1 MADLH
6 VTVRFNDFIVEDRVL
21 AVSDVLRIGEADDS
35 VVHFPGASVAV
46 CRVGETLDIRGRRLA
61 EGERTGFSLGQV
73 HVELEHLVPL
83 EVRRTNPPA
92 IDARFLLV
100 AMAVTTAGMW
110 FDALHSVVDAPP
122 PGPVAS
128 WVDDARE
135 VVPFLD
141 VAAEDMARRAAVQP
155 NYEVAYLPQVV
166 IRGEGREATND
177 DAVTG
182 YGYYPWYRV
191 EVPSTL
197 QAELARLRLGDDP
210 ADWSQHALIARGA
223 YDNDNW
229 RDALVHYQ
237 ELLDQEPSD
246 VRWLYGVAQSQKRL
260 GLHRMELETYARL
273 LEVDDQHV
281 HALGNGAVAFAKMG
295 DYETAE
301 LWLDRMRTSE
311 QSDDPY
317 LDVYEGMV
325 AAVVGLEGDAIE
337 HLEAACSRREAMTD
351 SQRVELRRDLAM
363 DPALSQLRTNRALR
377 SMLWRHYGAASPRK
391 RR

>member
-21 AVSDVLRIGEADDS
+21 HVKDVLRIGESSDAI
-35 VVHFPGASVAV
+35 VHFPGAAVAV

-73 HVELEHLVPL
+73 HVELEHLAPL
-83 EVRRTNPPA
+83 EVRRMTPPA

-110 FDALHSVVDAPP
+110 FDAVHSVVDSPP
-122 PGPVAS
+122 EGPVAS
-128 WVDDARE
+128 WVEDARE
-135 VVPFLD
+135 VAPFLGD
-141 VAAEDMARRAAVQP
+141 AGDDLARRAAVQP
-155 NYEVAYLPQVV
+155 NGDIAYLPQVV

-182 YGYYPWYRV
+182 YGYYPWYRL

-197 QAELARLRLGDDP
+197 QAELARLRLDEDP
-210 ADWSQHALIARGA
+210 SDWTQHALIARGA

-229 RDALVHYQ
+229 RDALAHYQ
-237 ELLDQEPSD
+237 ELVERQPEDT
-246 VRWLYGVAQSQKRL
+246 RWLFGVAQSQKRL
-260 GLHRMELETYARL
+260 GLHRMELETYARI
-273 LEVDDQHV
+273 LELDETHV
-281 HALGNGAVAFAKMG
+281 HALGNGAVAFARMG

-301 LWLDRMRTSE
+301 AWLVDMRSAG
-311 QSDDPY
+311 SSDPY
-317 LDVYEGMV
+317 VAVYEGLV
-325 AAVVGLEGDAIE
+325 AASQGDEVTALEQLEGA
-337 HLEAACSRREAMTD
+337 LTSREAMTD

-363 DPALSQLRTNRALR
+363 DPALSQLRSNRVMR

-391 RR
+391 KR